1 MNKIQF
7 LLFFLILTNCATY
20 ESNQKAWHSNDI
32 TNIDK
37 ETTNFFLIGD
47 AGQLNE
53 NNTSNTLLAMK
64 EKFSLADSKDVLLFL
79 GDNIYPKGIPTKKNN
94 EQKEAI
100 EILNSQLKIAN
111 KFPGKVYFIPGNH
124 DWYNGLSGLKQ
135 QEELVEKSL
144 GKNSFIPQNGCPIE
158 KINISEEI
166 VLLVIDSQWFITDW
180 DKHPSINN
188 HCNIK
193 TRDQFLAEFRSQ
205 IKKARGKTT
214 LVVTHHPMYSNG
226 SHNGNYTFSSHLK
239 PLPILGSIKNI
250 VRTNSG
256 INNTDMSNRYYN
268 DLRKNIIAAS
278 QQNNNVVFISGHEHN
293 LQFIQ
298 SDNLTQIISG
308 SGAKTSGTKPLN
320 KDQFGAGIN
329 GYAVLSINKDQS
341 SNVEFFESDSNTLLY
356 KNDICLSKEK
366 QKKITYTTS
375 TKDSIR
381 SSIFTKEETNKSQFY
396 KFLWGERFRE
406 EYSKPVLAKSVNLD
420 TLFGGLT
427 PVRKGGGNQSRSLRL
442 MDKDGKQY
450 VMRALKKSA
459 TQYIQA
465 VIFGNQY
472 IQGQFENTETELFI
486 SDFFTGSYPYAPLT
500 IATLS
505 KAVNINYLNPKLY
518 YIPKQKAL
526 NQFNLEFGNELY
538 FLEEHASVGHE
549 IFAKEN
555 FDDKIIS
562 TMDLFKEIHKD
573 GDVSIDQKHYIRS
586 RLFDMLIGDWDRHQD
601 QWKWLKFKENGKTIY
616 RALPRDRDQA
626 FSKMSDGFLMST
638 TVALSPETRLL
649 RKYSPDLK
657 DVKGVNIEPYPLDNA
672 FLQDAD
678 KSIWESQAQFIQQNI
693 TDKVIEDAFALLPAE
708 MNKTSIEE
716 LISLIK
722 QRRENLLSIADN
734 YYAYLVKYPI
744 ITCSDK
750 DDYISIKPL
759 KDNKIEISI
768 SQNTE
773 NKRKKVYQR
782 KIYDP
787 KETKEIWVYGL
798 EGEDTFNVSSKV
810 DDIKIRLI
818 GGPNKDE
825 YLINE
830 GKNIVIYDFQSKKNK
845 LDNTRNAKVKL
856 SDDYETHLYSFRKK
870 KSTAYSLVPFVGYNP
885 DDGFKLGVSNNFTN
899 NGFERNPFTSNH
911 KLKAA
916 YFFNTKGYEV
926 IYDGEIANV
935 LKKINLKMD
944 AKFQS
949 PNYTYNYF
957 GYGNETENNDQTLGD
972 DYNRIKVK
980 SVLFSPALVWNSE
993 RKGKLSIG
1001 LQYESIDIEED
1012 KDRIV
1017 ANETVPDYLF
1027 ENIHFA
1033 GIQGCYTY
1041 KNYDNKYYPTNALL
1055 FSINTGYTANINI
1068 DKKGYGYFIPQLSL
1082 VNKLNKSGNLT
1093 LATNFKSQI
1102 NIGNSFE
1109 FYQAATIGG
1118 DNGLRGFRNQRF
1130 TGKISYFQN
1139 SDIRYSFNYIKTSFV
1154 PIKLGLF
1161 GSFDYGRVWIPNED
1175 SKIWHTSYGGGIFV
1189 NGAGLIS
1196 SKLGVFNSVDGPRV
1210 SFGLGFGF

>member
-20 ESNQKAWHSNDI
+20 ESNQKAWPSNDI

-100 EILNSQLKIAN
+100 KILNSQLKIAN

-750 DDYISIKPL
+750 DDYITIKPL